1 MKVPIQAM
9 CQVDTHIWM
18 TSAQGHLIV
27 VNAVTHEITQQND
40 RQELVR
46 DDVVDMKT
54 INGRTGLFAV
64 MYKSGLV
71 IFISAQSTS
80 PTRCSA
86 SSHKT
91 PTFPL
96 SLGAKSRPR
105 QHLIKLSPITLSS
118 PNLYATDVYMPE
130 DDRLIEVWC
139 GCDKGVIEIVI
150 PPDGDFKPES
160 ALMLSTQDSSAD
172 IPPDDG
178 IIQLKSSLHVQS
190 NTTCVYA
197 LHGTGSVISCWRVG
211 EQPILNAVI
220 KLSLHINS
228 PGITVTNP

>member
-27 VNAVTHEITQQND
+27 VNAVTHDIIEQID

-54 INGRTGLFAV
+54 INGQTGLFAV
-64 MYKSGLV
+64 MYKSGIV
-71 IFISAQSTS
+71 IFISAPSTS
-80 PTRCSA
+80 TRYSA
-86 SSHKT
+86 SPSHET
-91 PTFPL
+91 QAFPF
-96 SLGAKSRPR
+96 SLIAKSRPC
-105 QHLIKLSPITLSS
+105 QHPIKLSPITLSS
-118 PNLYATDVYMPE
+118 PNLYATDVYMPK

-150 PPDGDFKPES
+150 PPDGDFKPQS

-211 EQPILNAVI
+211 EQPILNTVI
-220 KLSLHINS
+220 KLSPHINS
-228 PGITVTNP
+228 PGK